1 MPKTKLSPSKS
12 SSSSSSKAAG
22 ISPRASPRAA
32 TRAVSPRAVTSPRA
46 FAAAVAAKDT
56 NRLHGLPEDVQKYIM
71 KLAKIK
77 KKNSRGKY
85 ELYKKIYY
93 NRKYYMDWLDE
104 IKRDGVDDK
113 NRVRNPLREG
123 SMIYTDKNGLYS
135 KLWHLSMQIFQ
146 GSYDRRGVPEPVKRY
161 YKKAQLKFFNKPP
174 QPQPPP
180 PQPSI

>member
-1 MPKTKLSPSKS
+1 
-12 SSSSSSKAAG
+12 
-22 ISPRASPRAA
+22 
-32 TRAVSPRAVTSPRA
+32 
-46 FAAAVAAKDT
+46 
-56 NRLHGLPEDVQKYIM
+56 
-71 KLAKIK
+71 
-77 KKNSRGKY
+77 
-85 ELYKKIYY
+85 
-93 NRKYYMDWLDE
+93 MDWLDE

-135 KLWHLSMQIFQ
+135 KLWHLCMQIFQ